1 MNMVT
6 PAMQLASKIPD
17 TQVQLWATALLKGTS
32 FDIVVISLVL
42 PFWWRDNLFFSSALD
57 LYGSTHPRQQEAIQM
72 HNQFTQVLLADQYQA
87 LAAPEHGY
95 INVSDV
101 LEPVYVQF
109 TNLWIIF
116 K

>member
-1 MNMVT
+1 
-6 PAMQLASKIPD
+6 
-17 TQVQLWATALLKGTS
+17 
-32 FDIVVISLVL
+32 
-42 PFWWRDNLFFSSALD
+42 
-57 LYGSTHPRQQEAIQM
+57 M

-101 LEPVYVQF
+101 LEPVCVQF